1 MKRLLL
7 LCCTVLSGC
16 VTSGLNTSHTGA
28 ESIDGKAFSA
38 AFSWRA
44 QGQMLFRCARDD
56 RGFFWQ
62 FIHPEGRLLDGAG
75 RRQAVLQPEFAITA
89 QDGSMLQAAIIEQGP
104 QTSARNLRTVTFRTI
119 PHGRGV
125 FENVHYVVRRQ
136 ATGGMPLAA
145 CSASQL
151 GHRLRVPFQ
160 AQYIFYKPITA
171 TTAR

>member
-7 LCCTVLSGC
+7 LCCTVLPLSGC
-16 VTSGLNTSHTGA
+16 VTSGLNTSHTGV
-28 ESIDGKAFSA
+28 ESIDGK

-44 QGQMLFRCARDD
+44 QGQMIFRCTRDD

-62 FIHPEGRLLDGAG
+62 FIRPEGRLLDGAG

-104 QTSARNLRTVTFRTI
+104 QTSTRNLRTVTFRTI

-125 FENVHYVVRRQ
+125 LGNVHYVVRQQ
-136 ATGGMPLAA
+136 AIGGMPLAS

-160 AQYIFYKPITA
+160 AQYIFYRPTTA
-171 TTAR
+171 TPTR